1 MHFEYSQDEMA
12 KEILKKAKIRNG
24 IKDVIS
30 ALLVICYVVAI
41 KVVISE
47 NKILFVTSIAF
58 IFVCLVLIVILR
70 KINIKYLFEVIN
82 AGYPEG
88 LLNLSIYSYEFFSK
102 PSILKK
108 LFSALIERYVVT
120 TLNNIATAY
129 YQMGDIENTLKV
141 VNYLENEYKVKNKK
155 TKHFKDLITIN
166 LKTAIAFSNNDI
178 DEFKKQNI
186 KLKEILK
193 SYPEKAVYKFLIKL
207 NLREAFLDN
216 NLDEVNK
223 LCDELNKSNL
233 LSDKVLSAYFKAQIL
248 EKNKKEEW
256 QEYYKYVADN
266 GNTLAIAKKARE
278 KLGIKNY

>member
-155 TKHFKDLITIN
+155 TKHSKDLITIN

-223 LCDELNKSNL
+223 LSDELNKSNL
-233 LSDKVLSAYFKAQIL
+233 LSDKVSSAYLKAQIL
-248 EKNKKEEW
+248 EKNKKEGW
-256 QEYYKYVADN
+256 QEFYKYVADN
-266 GNTLAIAKKARE
+266 GNALAIAKKARE
-278 KLGIKNY
+278 KLGIKNI

>member
-193 SYPEKAVYKFLIKL
+193 SFPEKNVYKFLIKL

-233 LSDKVLSAYFKAQIL
+233 LSDKVLSAHFKAQIL
-248 EKNKKEEW
+248 EKNKKEGW

-278 KLGIKNY
+278 KLGI

>member
-193 SYPEKAVYKFLIKL
+193 SFPEKNVYKFLIKL

-233 LSDKVLSAYFKAQIL
+233 LSDKVLSAHFKAQIL
-248 EKNKKEEW
+248 EKNKKEGW

>member
-1 MHFEYSQDEMA
+1 MNFQYSQDEMA

-233 LSDKVLSAYFKAQIL
+233 LSDKVLSAHFKAQIL

-278 KLGIKNY
+278 KLGI

>member
-186 KLKEILK
+186 KLKDILK
-193 SYPEKAVYKFLIKL
+193 SYSEKAVYKFLIKL

-223 LCDELNKSNL
+223 LC
-233 LSDKVLSAYFKAQIL
+233 YCIL
-248 EKNKKEEW
+248 KTSIKNKFLKFFH
-256 QEYYKYVADN
+256 
-266 GNTLAIAKKARE
+266 AKKYSYATNF
-278 KLGIKNY
+278 KHTFV

>member
-233 LSDKVLSAYFKAQIL
+233 LSDKVLSAHLKAQIL
-248 EKNKKEEW
+248 EKNKKEGW

-278 KLGIKNY
+278 KLGIKNI

>member
-12 KEILKKAKIRNG
+12 KEILKKVKIRNG
-24 IKDVIS
+24 IKDVII
-30 ALLVICYVVAI
+30 ALLVICYAVAI

-108 LFSALIERYVVT
+108 FFSALIEKYVVT

-233 LSDKVLSAYFKAQIL
+233 LSDKVLSAHFKAQIL
-248 EKNKKEEW
+248 EKNKKEGW

-278 KLGIKNY
+278 KLGI

>member
-12 KEILKKAKIRNG
+12 KEILKKVKIRNG

-193 SYPEKAVYKFLIKL
+193 SFPEKNVYKFLIKL

-233 LSDKVLSAYFKAQIL
+233 LSDKVLSAHFKAQIL
-248 EKNKKEEW
+248 EKNKKEGW

-278 KLGIKNY
+278 KLGI

>member
-102 PSILKK
+102 PSNLKK

-207 NLREAFLDN
+207 NLRETFLDN

-223 LCDELNKSNL
+223 LFDELNKSNL
-233 LSDKVLSAYFKAQIL
+233 LSDKVLSAHFKAQIL
-248 EKNKKEEW
+248 EKNKKEGW

-278 KLGIKNY
+278 KLGIKNI